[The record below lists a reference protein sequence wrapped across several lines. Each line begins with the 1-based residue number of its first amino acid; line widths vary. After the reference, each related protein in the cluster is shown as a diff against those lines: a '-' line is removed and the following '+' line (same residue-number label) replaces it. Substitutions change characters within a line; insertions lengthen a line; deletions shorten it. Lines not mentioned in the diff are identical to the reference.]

1 MDAVGNSTCG
11 DSPLPPGACRLK
23 SERELPEAVTLL
35 RSPSQAWLRIEV
47 TPPVGSVGDLSL
59 RMNCRDRSGWILF
72 TGWSL

>member
-47 TPPVGSVGDLSL
+47 TSPVGSVGDLSL
-59 RMNCRDRSGWILF
+59 RMN
-72 TGWSL
+72 